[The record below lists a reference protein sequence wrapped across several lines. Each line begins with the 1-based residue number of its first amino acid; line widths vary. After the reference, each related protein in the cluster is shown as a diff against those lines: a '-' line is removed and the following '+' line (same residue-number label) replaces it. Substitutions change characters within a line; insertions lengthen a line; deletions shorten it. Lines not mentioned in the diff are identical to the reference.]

1 MRPSAAVI
9 LFFISFL
16 TAGSPCLFAQEKVN
30 AKEEAQQ
37 HYLQGKELYS
47 QGRYQE
53 ATAEFEK
60 AAAIINPPRIEFV
73 DSVQKQAQKS
83 ISPPASTPAALTRG
97 KTTDEKIQEKQEK
110 KEKKEKKGKKE
121 TIAAKPAPEP
131 APVPDAGERE
141 YYIDVGDVLDISVW
155 QVPDLSR
162 GEVIVRP
169 DGKVSFPLIGDIKAE
184 GTTLTQLDNM
194 ITEKLKE
201 FVRTPEVSIM
211 IRSFGEDTNKVI
223 ILGEILSPG
232 IYKFNEPPT
241 ITEAV
246 AAAGGYTK
254 YAVLN
259 SIMVIRGGIRAKSA
273 VERVNLAQILKTG
286 KLTENIFLKP
296 NDIVY
301 APRSFIGNVNTFLD
315 VFQPAMSVYMQQLNA
330 RHLHHVVRK
339 KGGI

>member
-1 MRPSAAVI
+1 MRRATAALI

-16 TAGSPCLFAQEKVN
+16 TAGSPCLFAQEKVK
-30 AKEEAQQ
+30 AREQAQQ

-53 ATAEFEK
+53 ATGEFEK
-60 AAAIINPPRIEFV
+60 AAAAISPPRIEFIEN
-73 DSVQKQAQKS
+73 VQKEAQKS
-83 ISPPASTPAALTRG
+83 VSPAAAKPAPLSRK
-97 KTTDEKIQEKQEK
+97 KTTETEEKTEK
-110 KEKKEKKGKKE
+110 KKEKKGTE
-121 TIAAKPAPEP
+121 AAKPAPEP
-131 APVPDAGERE
+131 PPLPEEGERE
-141 YYIDVGDVLDISVW
+141 YYIDVGDILDISVW

-184 GTTLTQLDNM
+184 GTTLTQLDNI

-223 ILGEILSPG
+223 ILGEIVSPG

-259 SIMVIRGGIRAKSA
+259 SIMVIRGGTRTKPT
-273 VERVNLAQILKTG
+273 VNRVNLAQILKTG

-315 VFQPAMSVYMQQLNA
+315 VFQPAMGVYMQQLNA